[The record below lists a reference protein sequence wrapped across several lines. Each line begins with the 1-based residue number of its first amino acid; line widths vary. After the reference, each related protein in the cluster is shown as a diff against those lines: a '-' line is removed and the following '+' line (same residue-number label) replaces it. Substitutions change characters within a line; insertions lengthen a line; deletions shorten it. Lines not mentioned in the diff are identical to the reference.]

1 MSLPSL
7 FVKPSQAADFTLKY
21 ANEQPVAHPTNVRA
35 REAIEK
41 IKAETN
47 GKVEIQLRLEK
58 PDQRHTSV
66 GVTGRT
72 KVPLA
77 SWLPAYDF
85 CALFASDFVSASA
98 QALANE

>member
-1 MSLPSL
+1 MTDCKRRKGPSRRQVLRASSAAALGMSLPSL

-58 PDQRHTSV
+58 PDQRT
-66 GVTGRT
+66 
-72 KVPLA
+72 
-77 SWLPAYDF
+77 PAW
-85 CALFASDFVSASA
+85 A
-98 QALANE
+98 